1 MRGDHDVTSPQL
13 LRRSPSMLDYAFHPH
28 TREEYLAQELAER
41 LVDPQGLPLYLKVAR
56 RYTESSIRQILGR
69 VLEVPEERIRTSRG
83 ALFNWLIHRH
93 GKQRSANDTPPDARP

>member
-1 MRGDHDVTSPQL
+1 MCHMPNYNYHPQ
-13 LRRSPSMLDYAFHPH
+13 

-41 LVDPQGLPLYLKVAR
+41 LGDPQGLPLYLTVAR

-69 VLEVPEERIRTSRG
+69 VMEVPDERIRTSRG

-93 GKQRSANDTPPDARP
+93 GTRLSSNDTAPDARP

>member
-1 MRGDHDVTSPQL
+1 MPNYNYHPQ
-13 LRRSPSMLDYAFHPH
+13 

-41 LVDPQGLPLYLKVAR
+41 LGDPQGLPLYLTVAR

-69 VLEVPEERIRTSRG
+69 VMEVPDERIRTSRG

-93 GKQRSANDTPPDARP
+93 GTRLSSNDTAPDDRP

>member
-1 MRGDHDVTSPQL
+1 MCHMPNYNYHPQ
-13 LRRSPSMLDYAFHPH
+13 

-41 LVDPQGLPLYLKVAR
+41 LGDPQGLPLYLTVAR

-69 VLEVPEERIRTSRG
+69 VMEVPDERIRTSRG

-93 GKQRSANDTPPDARP
+93 GKQRSSNDTPADTRP

>member
-1 MRGDHDVTSPQL
+1 MYHMTNYDPQ
-13 LRRSPSMLDYAFHPH
+13 

-41 LVDPQGLPLYLKVAR
+41 LGDPQGLALYLKVAR

-69 VLEVPEERIRTSRG
+69 VMEVPDERIRTSRG

-93 GKQRSANDTPPDARP
+93 GTRLSSNDTPPDARP

>member
-1 MRGDHDVTSPQL
+1 MPNYNYHPQ
-13 LRRSPSMLDYAFHPH
+13 

-41 LVDPQGLPLYLKVAR
+41 LSDPQGLPLYLKVAR

-69 VLEVPEERIRTSRG
+69 VMEVPDERIRTSRG

-93 GKQRSANDTPPDARP
+93 GTQRSPNDTPPDARP